1 MITSRVLDRASGVR
15 HAFFSRRGGVSEGIY
30 ASLNCG
36 PGSDDDRLKVERN
49 RARAMEM
56 LGLSGDRL
64 VTAYQVHS
72 GRVAVVEGPWTDG
85 APSRFDGL
93 VTARKGVALGVLTA
107 DCAPVLFA
115 GAGAVG
121 AAHAG
126 WRGARA
132 GILEATVE
140 AMQRLGA
147 GSGDVLAAIGPCIG
161 QDSYGVGLEFMADFL
176 ADDPGNEKFFAAAGR
191 DGQRLFDLAGYVS
204 HRLSGLG
211 LKAVEVLAYDSCR
224 DEERFFSY
232 RRARRRGEKD
242 YGRCLSAIVL
252 GD

>member
-1 MITSRVLDRASGVR
+1 MITCRVLDRAGGVR

-30 ASLNCG
+30 ASLNCA
-36 PGSDDDRLKVERN
+36 PGSGDDRLKVERN

-56 LGLSGDRL
+56 LGLSGDQL
-64 VTAYQVHS
+64 VTACQVHS
-72 GRVAVVEGPWTDG
+72 DRVAVVEGPWADG
-85 APSRFDGL
+85 ASSRFDGL

-115 GAGAVG
+115 GVGAVG
-121 AAHAG
+121 AVHAG

-132 GILEATVE
+132 GVLEATVE
-140 AMQRLGA
+140 AMQRLGV

-176 ADDPGNEKFFAAAGR
+176 ADDPDNEKFFSPAGR

-204 HRLSGLG
+204 HRLAVLG
-211 LKAVEVLAYDSCR
+211 LKAVEVLAFDSCR